1 MEELS
6 KRIESLEST
15 VNILLHVIQTKN
27 RQIQRELDMINTNIK
42 IAKLEVLV
50 ELEKHK

>member
-15 VNILLHVIQTKN
+15 VNILLHIIQTKS
-27 RQIQRELDMINTNIK
+27 RQTQSELDMINTNIK